1 MLDLASLRVQ
11 KEEVSAVN
19 FAHFRVN
26 LHFRQSLPELVWQTG
41 FETGQCPVNSYAPAL
56 TSKVGA
62 GITLEDGERDIV
74 LDQFKIKNGALA
86 YLLAMIE

>member
-1 MLDLASLRVQ
+1 M
-11 KEEVSAVN
+11 
-19 FAHFRVN
+19 
-26 LHFRQSLPELVWQTG
+26 
-41 FETGQCPVNSYAPAL
+41 NSYAPAL